1 MRTCTCPRT
10 PRPRSFTT
18 DKLKGK
24 EKGGGCLWGTFFLLL
39 FFSFCFFFFFF
50 SFRKPFTLHCAA
62 SRTAGKIALRA
73 RRGGGEGGRVFSP
86 LRGERYDGNYVE
98 KWTMRERG
106 DSLHWRMQ
114 RVFCVHV
121 REVDEGEGE
130 GDQGGLFY
138 EDVATERG
146 TMEEFVMEILGREK
160 KLLRSLLSRLF
171 GNKFLT
177 DERFFSIF
185 FFLWMDGILTWRLL
199 LSSSLRFNWINLFVE
214 ISLWSIGK
222 IFSKFYTGLEYD
234 ENTFVLGIILSR
246 LVLWKIEI
254 LLAFFY

>member
-1 MRTCTCPRT
+1 MRTCTYPRT

-39 FFSFCFFFFFF
+39 FSSFCFFFFFF

-130 GDQGGLFY
+130 GDRGGLFY
-138 EDVATERG
+138 KDVATERG

-185 FFLWMDGILTWRLL
+185 FFLLF
-199 LSSSLRFNWINLFVE
+199 SLRE
-214 ISLWSIGK
+214 IERRWME
-222 IFSKFYTGLEYD
+222 F
-234 ENTFVLGIILSR
+234 
-246 LVLWKIEI
+246 
-254 LLAFFY
+254 